1 MKCIVLALTLFFGL
15 LTASAQ
21 VSTGDILGSVTDAG
35 GASVP
40 GATVTIKD
48 LGTQN
53 LRTTNTGDSGEFV
66 FTALQPG
73 HYSVMVSAPGFKGFV
88 IPDLSLS
95 AGDRTRVGPM
105 LQVGGASETIEVQAS
120 SLPSLQTDTS
130 TLSTIATEAQ
140 VEDLPLN
147 GRNYIALAQL
157 AAGAHEGSAISLS
170 GGQRPDDRRQTSSIS
185 VNGQS
190 DANNNELIDGVDNNE
205 RVIGSIGV
213 RPSVDAIA
221 EFRVQTNTYPAEI
234 GRTAGA
240 VINVISKAGT
250 NHLHGSAYDF
260 LRNDALDAKDYFA
273 NTGRRPEY
281 RQNQF
286 GGSLGGPIRQDRTFF
301 FGDYEGL
308 RIVQGQTIV
317 STVPTLFEEEN
328 PGNFSD
334 VGGPVLNP
342 ATLNPIALKYY
353 ALFPAP
359 TSAGTSNNFTYSPNR
374 TQFSNTFD
382 VRADHKFSEKDLFF
396 ARYSFNDVNT
406 FTPAGL
412 PEINGALSVGNA
424 NLFSGRNATRA
435 QSYIANYTHVFNP
448 NLLMELKAGYTRIN
462 ISSLNLNTGQNLS
475 SQFGI
480 QGANFSPETTG
491 LSTIEPVGYATLGD
505 GPGIP
510 LNYLDNTFQYSGSL
524 TYTRGAH
531 TFKTGAQLIRRQVTS
546 AQQLVGTGIF
556 VFVGFSGPG
565 STLASLLQGN
575 VLQAIRIAEFDRPS
589 FRIWEP
595 TGYVQDDWRVTKKV
609 TLNLGVRYDVY
620 TQPTEAHNRL
630 SNLDTQTGQ
639 LLVAGTAGV
648 SASGN
653 VPTDHTNVSPRVGFE
668 ATLRTGTV
676 LRGGYGITYFPDDTA
691 FPIFLDSTPFS
702 VDYQPNPFTTTLN
715 TPLPSTVA
723 SGVSGAFQTISTTHA
738 KTAYIHQFNLN
749 LQQEFAGNVLTV
761 AYVGGLGHHL
771 TQLLNVNL
779 APPDTNPND
788 PLSPRQP
795 LHAVAPNV
803 TSVEQQVNLGV
814 SNYNSLQMQLE
825 RRLSHGLTVNANYTL
840 ARALS
845 NTVDIADAGGGTG
858 SLEGVGAVP
867 SRASTLDYGNSDLD
881 IRDRVAAEIAYAL
894 PYGEKLHGLRAVGAK
909 GWQVNAVN
917 VWSTG
922 SPFTIVN
929 SSAQAN
935 TGASTYGDRPN
946 QIGSPALAN
955 KGTSGF
961 FNTTAFQAQ
970 PFGTIGNVPKNSLYG
985 PHIRHLDLSL
995 FKTFDLEKTAQ
1006 LQFRAESFNVTNTP
1020 TLANPDGVL
1029 GDPSFGQIS
1038 ATRNGSTPRELQFA
1052 LKILF

>member
-1 MKCIVLALTLFFGL
+1 MKRIVFTLALFL
-15 LTASAQ
+15 LGFKGYAQ
-21 VSTGDILGSVTDAG
+21 VSTGDILGSVTDAS
-35 GASVP
+35 GAAIP
-40 GATVTIKD
+40 GAAVTIKD
-48 LGTQN
+48 LGTQSV
-53 LRTTNTGDSGEFV
+53 RTAKSGESGEFV

-73 HYSVMVSAPGFKGFV
+73 HYSVTVSAPGFKGFV
-88 IPDLSLS
+88 TPDLSLS
-95 AGDRTRVGPM
+95 AGDRTRVGPV
-105 LQVGGASETIEVQAS
+105 LQVGESSETVEVLAS
-120 SLPSLQTDTS
+120 TLPSLQTDTS

-170 GGQRPDDRRQTSSIS
+170 GGSRPDDRRQTSSIS

-240 VINVISKAGT
+240 VVNVISKAGT
-250 NHLHGSAYDF
+250 DQFHGSAYEF
-260 LRNDALDAKDYFA
+260 LRNDALDARDYFA
-273 NTGRRPEY
+273 STGRRPKY

-286 GGSLGGPIRQDRTFF
+286 GGSIGGPILKRKTFF

-308 RIVQGQTIV
+308 RIVQGQTTV
-317 STVPTLFEEEN
+317 STVPTLFEEQH

-334 VGGPVLNP
+334 IGGPVLAA
-342 ATLNPIALKYY
+342 ATLSPIALKYF

-359 TSAGTSNNFTYSPNR
+359 TSSALSNNFTYSPNR

-382 VRADHKFSEKDLFF
+382 VRVDHKLSEKDSLF
-396 ARYSFNDVNT
+396 ARYSFNNVNT
-406 FTPAGL
+406 FTPPGL

-424 NLFSGRNATRA
+424 NLFSGANQTRA
-435 QSYIANYTHVFNP
+435 QSYILNYTHVFSP

-462 ISSLNLNTGQNLS
+462 IASLNLNTGQNLS
-475 SQFGI
+475 TQFGI
-480 QGANFSPETTG
+480 QGANFSPQTTG
-491 LSTIEPVGYATLGD
+491 LSTVEPVGYATLGD

-510 LNYLDNTFQYSGSL
+510 LNYLDNTFQYSGAL
-524 TYTRGAH
+524 TYSLGAH
-531 TFKTGAQLIRRQVTS
+531 TIKAGAQLIRRQVTS

-575 VLQAIRIAEFDRPS
+575 VLQVIRIAEFDRPS
-589 FRIWEP
+589 FRTFEP
-595 TGYVQDDWRVTKKV
+595 TGYVQDDWRAAKNL
-609 TLNLGVRYDVY
+609 TLNFGVRYDVY

-630 SNLDTQTGQ
+630 SNLDTRTGA
-639 LLVAGTAGV
+639 LLIADTPGV
-648 SASGN
+648 SSTGN
-653 VPTDHTNVSPRVGFE
+653 VPTDHRDVSPRVGFE
-668 ATLRTGTV
+668 ATLRPRTV

-691 FPIFLDSTPFS
+691 FPIFLDNTPFS
-702 VDYQPNPFTTTLN
+702 VDYQPSPFSTTLS

-723 SGVSGAFQTISTTHA
+723 PGVSGAFQTISTTHA

-749 LQQEFAGNVLTV
+749 LQQEFGGNVVTV

-771 TQLLNVNL
+771 TQLLDVNF

-788 PLSPRQP
+788 PLQSRRP
-795 LHAVAPNV
+795 LYAVAPNV
-803 TSVEQQVNLGV
+803 TSVEQQVSVGF
-814 SNYNSLQMQLE
+814 SSYNSLQMQVE

-867 SRASTLDYGNSDLD
+867 SRTSTLDYGNSDLD

-894 PYGEKLHGLRAVGAK
+894 PYGDGLHGLRAVAAK
-909 GWQVNAVN
+909 GWQVNAIN

-946 QIGSPALAN
+946 QVGSPSIAN
-955 KGTSGF
+955 KGIASF
-961 FNTTAFQAQ
+961 FNTVAYQLQ

-985 PHIRHLDLSL
+985 PHIRHLDVSL
-995 FKTFDLEKTAQ
+995 FKSFDLEKGTQ
-1006 LQFRAESFNVTNTP
+1006 LQFRAESFNLTNTP
-1020 TLANPDGVL
+1020 TFANPDGVL
-1029 GDPSFGQIS
+1029 GDPSFGAIS
-1038 ATRNGSTPRELQFA
+1038 STRNGSTPRELQFA
-1052 LKILF
+1052 LKLLF

>member
-1 MKCIVLALTLFFGL
+1 MKRIFLILALLLIFFR
-15 LTASAQ
+15 ASAQ
-21 VSTGDILGSVTDAG
+21 ISTGDILGSVTDAS

-53 LRTTNTGDSGEFV
+53 VRTTSAGASGEFV

-73 HYSVMVSAPGFKGFV
+73 HYSVTVSAPGFKGF
-88 IPDLSLS
+88 ITPDLSLS
-95 AGDRTRVGPM
+95 AGDRTRVGPV
-105 LQVGGASETIEVQAS
+105 LQIGEASESIEVQAS
-120 SLPSLQTDTS
+120 ALPSLQTDTS

-140 VEDLPLN
+140 VQDLPLN

-205 RVIGSIGV
+205 RIIGSIGV

-221 EFRVQTNTYPAEI
+221 EFRVQTNTYPAEV

-240 VINVISKAGT
+240 VVNVISKAGT
-250 NHLHGSAYDF
+250 NRLHGSVYEF
-260 LRNDALDAKDYFA
+260 IRNDALDARDYFA
-273 NTGRRPEY
+273 TTGRRPEY

-286 GGSLGGPIRQDRTFF
+286 GGSLGGPIKHDRTFF

-317 STVPTLFEEEN
+317 STVPTLFEEQH
-328 PGNFSD
+328 PGNFTD
-334 VGGPVLNP
+334 VGGPVLAP
-342 ATLNPIALKYY
+342 SSLNPIALKYF

-359 TSAGTSNNFTYSPNR
+359 TTAGASNNFTYSPNR

-382 VRADHKFSEKDLFF
+382 VRADHKLSEKDLFF
-396 ARYSFNDVNT
+396 ARYSFNNVNT

-424 NLFSGRNATRA
+424 NLFSGKNATRA
-435 QSYIANYTHVFNP
+435 QSYIANYTHVFNS
-448 NLLMELKAGYTRIN
+448 NLLTELKAGYTRIN
-462 ISSLNLNTGQNLS
+462 IASLNLNTGQNLS

-531 TFKTGAQLIRRQVTS
+531 TIKTGAQLIRRQVTS

-575 VLQAIRIAEFDRPS
+575 VLQVIRIAEFDRPS
-589 FRIWEP
+589 FRTWEP
-595 TGYVQDDWRVTKKV
+595 TGYLQDDWRATKAL
-609 TLNLGVRYDVY
+609 TLNFGLRYDVY

-630 SNLDTQTGQ
+630 SNLDTQTGK
-639 LLVAGTAGV
+639 LLVAGTPGV
-648 SASGN
+648 SNSGN
-653 VPTDHTNVSPRVGFE
+653 VPTDHTDVSPRLGFA
-668 ATLRTGTV
+668 ATLRPGTV
-676 LRGGYGITYFPDDTA
+676 LRGAYGITYFPDDTA

-723 SGVSGAFQTISTTHA
+723 PGVSGAFQTISTTHA

-749 LQQEFAGNVLTV
+749 LQQEFAGNVVTL

-788 PLSPRQP
+788 PLAPRQP
-795 LHAVAPNV
+795 LHVVAPNV
-803 TSVEQQVNLGV
+803 TSVEQQVHLGF
-814 SNYNSLQMQLE
+814 SKYNSLQMQVE

-867 SRASTLDYGNSDLD
+867 SMASTLDYGNSDLD

-894 PYGEKLHGLRAVGAK
+894 PYGDSLHGLRAIAAK
-909 GWQVNAVN
+909 GWQINAVN

-929 SSAQAN
+929 SSGQAN

-946 QIGSPALAN
+946 QVGSPAVPAKSIN
-955 KGTSGF
+955 RF
-961 FNTTAFQAQ
+961 FNTAAFQAQ

-995 FKTFDLEKTAQ
+995 FKTFDLEKGAQ
-1006 LQFRAESFNVTNTP
+1006 LQFRAESFNLTNTA
-1020 TLANPDGVL
+1020 TFANPDGVL
-1029 GDPSFGQIS
+1029 GDPSFGQIN

-1052 LKILF
+1052 LKVLF